1 MPQLIRT
8 ILYSLSVFA
17 IFTTLAVIL
26 KLLTHKMSDDAV
38 YFGIISNNDLFLGFI
53 VAVVVT
59 FSHIMK
65 NRNKK

>member
-1 MPQLIRT
+1 MPQLMKT
-8 ILYSLSVFA
+8 ILYSLSVFV
-17 IFTTLAVIL
+17 IFTSLAVIL
-26 KLLTHKMSDDAV
+26 KLLTHKVSDDAI

-53 VAVVVT
+53 VTVVVT